1 MDMSGYQSDTK
12 SGHLLDT
19 QMNTLTP
26 NKAAAKSGISR
37 SSIMRA
43 MKSGKLACFR
53 GNDGRWLIPEDDLDH
68 FVAERSADSPVID
81 RTPKSDIQWT
91 PSETALKLAAAE
103 ATIVQLQARLDTT
116 EQDRERWRGMAE
128 KLANKPQPAPPRR
141 RWWPW

>member
-1 MDMSGYQSDTK
+1 M
-12 SGHLLDT
+12 DT

-53 GNDGRWLIPEDDLDH
+53 GNDGRWLIPEDDLNR
-68 FVAERSADSPVID
+68 FAAERLADSPVID
-81 RTPKSDIQWT
+81 RTPQADTLWT
-91 PSETALKLAAAE
+91 PSDTALKLAAAE
-103 ATIVQLQARLDTT
+103 ATISQLQARLESA
-116 EQDRERWRGMAE
+116 EQDRERWRVIAE
-128 KLANKPQPAPPRR
+128 NLADRLPNSRPRR